1 MARIYTNFISEEE
14 CIGDSLETINTNFS
28 ALDVAVQNSTQATNT
43 AVQGLTGNVTE
54 LLKGIHNIMNIRM
67 SLSNT
72 TAITTTD
79 IKNATNLY
87 IHPYNGAVVSLWNTT
102 INRWELKQFS
112 SIITVSLASLM
123 ADTNYDIYLHFS
135 SGNFQVEFVAWPS
148 QAAGSVPPATGS
160 QNGILVKSG
169 EPNKRLIGCLRTT
182 NAGQTE
188 VSFGR
193 VAAVG
198 GSHPKLFVWN
208 LYNQHPASFSIL
220 ETGTV
225 NGYSTGINGWT
236 STAAGATAA
245 ANGPF
250 EKFGGVNAFNNKISF
265 ISRAPQAV
273 NLNTTAYVKNATPF
287 YFTYSLNLE
296 TPTVSQFFS
305 RTPGIPIFEATSGG
319 LAVVPAYTN
328 TIVSGY
334 HYLQLVSM
342 TYATKTQVYVT
353 WTGDRHSYGT
363 IGTLATY

>member
-1 MARIYTNFISEEE
+1 MARVHTTPFNETD
-14 CIGDSLETINTNFS
+14 CIGDCYEPINDSL
-28 ALDVAVQNSTQATNT
+28 ADLDT
-43 AVQGLTGNVTE
+43 AVQDLRTDVNSVSGNVTE
-54 LLKGIHNIMNIRM
+54 LLGGIHNIMNIRM
-67 SLSNT
+67 SLSAT
-72 TAITTTD
+72 AAITTTD

-87 IHPYNGAVVSLWNTT
+87 IHPYNGEVVSLWSTT
-102 INRWELKQFS
+102 RNRWELKQFS
-112 SIITVSLASLM
+112 SIITVSLASLL
-123 ADTNYDIYLHFS
+123 ANRNYDIYLHFS
-135 SGNFQVEFVAWPS
+135 SGSFQVEFVAWS
-148 QAAGSVPPATGS
+148 SHVAGTAPPATGS

-193 VAAVG
+193 VSAVG
-198 GSHPKLFVWN
+198 GSNPKLFVWN

-250 EKFGGVNAFNNKISF
+250 EPFGGANNKVSF
-265 ISRAPQAV
+265 ISRTPQAV
-273 NLNTTAYVKNATPF
+273 NLKTTTYVKKAIAF
-287 YFTYSLNLE
+287 YFAYSLNLE
-296 TPTVSQFFS
+296 TPTVSQYFS
-305 RTPGIPIFEATSGG
+305 ETPGIPIFEATLGAEG
-319 LAVVPAYTN
+319 ITPHYTN
-328 TIVSGY
+328 TIDPGY
-334 HYLQLVSM
+334 HFLQLVSM
-342 TYATKTQVYVT
+342 TYATTTQVYIT

>member
-1 MARIYTNFISEEE
+1 MARIHTRFIYENE
-14 CIGDSLETINTNFS
+14 CIGDSLSSINVSFEN
-28 ALDVAVQNSTQATNT
+28 LDNSVQSLSGNITDLENTVEDDINS
-43 AVQGLTGNVTE
+43 
-54 LLKGIHNIMNIRM
+54 LLGGIVNSMNIRM
-67 SLSNT
+67 SLSNS

-87 IHPYNGAVVSLWNTT
+87 IHPYNGTAVSLWNTT
-102 INRWELKQFS
+102 INKWELKQFS
-112 SIITVSLASLM
+112 SILTVNLNSLA
-123 ADTNYDIYLHFS
+123 ANTNYDVYLYYTAGTF
-135 SGNFQVEFVAWPS
+135 NVEFVAWSS
-148 QAAGSVPPATGS
+148 QAAGSAPPTTGF

-208 LYNQHPASFSIL
+208 LYNQQPASFSIL

-225 NGYSTGINGWT
+225 NGFSNGINGWT
-236 STAAGATAA
+236 STTFGANAA

-250 EKFGGVNAFNNKISF
+250 EKFGGINAFNNKISF
-265 ISRAPQAV
+265 ISRAPQAI
-273 NLNTTAYVKNATPF
+273 NLNTTTFTKNAIAF

-296 TPTVSQFFS
+296 TPYVSQLFS
-305 RTPGIPIFEATSGG
+305 QTPGIPIFEATSG
-319 LAVVPAYTN
+319 LVAVVPAYTN
-328 TIVSGY
+328 TIVPGY
-334 HYLQLVSM
+334 HYIQLVSM
-342 TYATKTQVYVT
+342 TYATQTQVYIT

-363 IGTLATY
+363 TGSIATY

>member
-1 MARIYTNFISEEE
+1 MARVHTTAFNETD
-14 CIGDSLETINTNFS
+14 CIGDCYEPINNSLDN
-28 ALDVAVQNSTQATNT
+28 LDTAVQNIS
-43 AVQGLTGNVTE
+43 GNVTE
-54 LLKGIHNIMNIRM
+54 LLGGIHNIMNIRM

-79 IKNATNLY
+79 IKSATNLY

-112 SIITVSLASLM
+112 SIITVSLSSLAANM
-123 ADTNYDIYLHFS
+123 NYDIYLHFS
-135 SGNFQVEFVAWPS
+135 SGSFQVEFVAWAS
-148 QAAGSVPPATGS
+148 QVAGATPPATGS

-182 NAGQTE
+182 NNPGQTE

-225 NGYSTGINGWT
+225 NGYSTSINGWT

-250 EKFGGVNAFNNKISF
+250 EKFGGVNNKISF
-265 ISRAPQAV
+265 ISRTPQAV
-273 NLNTTAYVKNATPF
+273 NLNTTTYVKNAIAF
-287 YFTYSLNLE
+287 YFAYSLNRE
-296 TPTVSQFFS
+296 TPTVSQYFS
-305 RTPGIPIFEATSGG
+305 QTPGIPIFEAGTGG
-319 LAVVPAYTN
+319 LAVVTAYTN
-328 TIVSGY
+328 TIAPGY

-342 TYATKTQVYVT
+342 TYIGQAQVYIT

-363 IGTLATY
+363 TGTLTTY

>member
-1 MARIYTNFISEEE
+1 MARVHTTAFNETD
-14 CIGDSLETINTNFS
+14 CIGDCYEPINNSLDN
-28 ALDVAVQNSTQATNT
+28 LDTAVQNIS
-43 AVQGLTGNVTE
+43 GNVTE
-54 LLKGIHNIMNIRM
+54 LLGGIHNIMNIRM

-112 SIITVSLASLM
+112 SIVTVSLASLA

-135 SGNFQVEFVAWPS
+135 SGSFQVEFVAWSS
-148 QAAGSVPPATGS
+148 QLAGATPPATGS

-182 NAGQTE
+182 GSGQTE

-198 GSHPKLFVWN
+198 GSHPKLFVCN
-208 LYNQHPASFSIL
+208 LYNQQPASFSIL
-220 ETGTV
+220 ETGAV
-225 NGYSTGINGWT
+225 NGYSVGLNGWT
-236 STAAGATAA
+236 STTAGANAGTTQQ
-245 ANGPF
+245 F
-250 EKFGGVNAFNNKISF
+250 EKFGGAGAINNKISF
-265 ISRAPQAV
+265 ISRNPQAV
-273 NLNTTAYVKNATPF
+273 NLNTTTYVKNAIAF

-296 TPTVSQFFS
+296 TPTVAQFFS
-305 RTPGIPIFEATSGG
+305 QTPGIPIFEATSGG
-319 LAVVPAYTN
+319 IAVVPAYTN
-328 TIVSGY
+328 TIVPGY

-342 TYATKTQVYVT
+342 TYAAQTQVYIT

>member
-1 MARIYTNFISEEE
+1 MARLLTGYIDEND
-14 CIGDSLETINTNFS
+14 CMGDSLGDQTIGGGSKGTINANS
-28 ALDVAVQNSTQATNT
+28 LVLDEAVQS
-43 AVQGLTGNVTE
+43 LSGNVTE
-54 LLKGIHNIMNIRM
+54 LLGGIHNIMNIRM

-79 IKNATNLY
+79 IINATNLY

-102 INRWELKQFS
+102 KNRWELKQFS
-112 SIITVSLASLM
+112 SIITVSLASL
-123 ADTNYDIYLHFS
+123 AAITNYDIYLHFS
-135 SGNFQVEFVAWPS
+135 SGSFQVEFVPWSS
-148 QAAGSVPPATGS
+148 QVAGSAPPTTGS
-160 QNGILVKSG
+160 QNGVLVKTG

-193 VAAVG
+193 TAAVG

-208 LYNQHPASFSIL
+208 LYNQHPVSFSIL

-225 NGYSTGINGWT
+225 NGYSAGLNGWT

-250 EKFGGVNAFNNKISF
+250 ERFGGANNKISF

-273 NLNTTAYVKNATPF
+273 NLNTTTFNKNAIAY

-296 TPTVSQFFS
+296 TPTVAQFFS
-305 RTPGIPIFEATSGG
+305 QTPGIPIYEGG
-319 LAVVPAYTN
+319 QAGEAVVPAYTN
-328 TIVSGY
+328 TIVPGY
-334 HYLQLVSM
+334 HYIQLVSM
-342 TYATKTQVYVT
+342 TYAAQTQVYIT